1 MTIHELNENDIYI
14 NIENK
19 RLYFNA
25 KIKGKIKDVN
35 RKWVDC
41 VVYENFESDI
51 YSRPLQEFLEKF
63 EPL

>member
-1 MTIHELNENDIYI
+1 MIIHELNENDIYI

-19 RLYFNA
+19 TLYFNA

-41 VVYENFESDI
+41 VVYENFEIDI